1 MSGETGSRQV
11 PELAK
16 GLARDTKTK
25 RPYERYPFDQ
35 REIPEHAGSFSRDLC
50 LTVDDESGQQGRVMV
65 KGNLNQ
71 VSVLLVDDHAVV
83 REGYRRLLERHGDI
97 AVIGEAEDA
106 AGAHALF
113 CSLAPQIV
121 VMDITLPGTSGI
133 EAMRR
138 ILTDRPD
145 ARVLIFSMH
154 EDAIFARR
162 ALQAGAFG
170 YVTKASA
177 PNVLVEAVH
186 VVASG
191 KKYLSAEI
199 ARKLALHEFTLDQ
212 AHGLSARE
220 FEVLRLL
227 TKGHSIKEIA
237 ESMGLNPKTVANH
250 QSAIKQKLGA
260 DTAIQLLRKASELG
274 LEPPG

>member
-1 MSGETGSRQV
+1 M
-11 PELAK
+11 
-16 GLARDTKTK
+16 TKAEKT
-25 RPYERYPFDQ
+25 P
-35 REIPEHAGSFSRDLC
+35 
-50 LTVDDESGQQGRVMV
+50 
-65 KGNLNQ
+65 

-97 AVIGEAEDA
+97 AVIGEAADA
-106 AGAHALF
+106 ATAHSLF
-113 CSLAPQIV
+113 CCLVPEIV

-138 ILTDRPD
+138 MLVYNAD

-177 PNVLVEAVH
+177 PNVLVEAIH
-186 VVASG
+186 SVASG
-191 KKYLSAEI
+191 KKYLSPEI
-199 ARKLALHEFTLDQ
+199 AQKLALRDFSLDQ
-212 AHGLSARE
+212 ADGLSARE

-227 TKGHSIKEIA
+227 ANGRSVKEIA
-237 ESMGLNPKTVANH
+237 ESLGLNPKTVANH

-260 DTAIQLLRKASELG
+260 DTAIQLLRKANQLG
-274 LEPPG
+274 LEPQS